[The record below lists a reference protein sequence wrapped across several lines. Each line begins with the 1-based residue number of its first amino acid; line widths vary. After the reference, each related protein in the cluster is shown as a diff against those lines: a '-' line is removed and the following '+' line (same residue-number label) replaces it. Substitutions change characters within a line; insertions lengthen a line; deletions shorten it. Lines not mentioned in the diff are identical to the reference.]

1 MDNGALARPARWL
14 CPSWAGWRSLR
25 ARATQTALDHAVGG
39 NVRPHNRHF
48 QTLPLFLFECLRR
61 FHPPHPPTFNSTT
74 ITTHT
79 PQKESSGVW
88 HPHVTCVAMIPS
100 QLARLPKKHAAA
112 LSRDLIRLV
121 SLSLSLSLC
130 LGMDRKMDSGVPL
143 GANMGSLSL
152 LVYFSPPQ

>member
-1 MDNGALARPARWL
+1 MPERRRRPWTTPWVEMCDRIIGIFRR
-14 CPSWAGWRSLR
+14 CRYFSL
-25 ARATQTALDHAVGG
+25 
-39 NVRPHNRHF
+39 NVSGDS
-48 QTLPLFLFECLRR
+48 LP
-61 FHPPHPPTFNSTT
+61 PPFNS
-74 ITTHT
+74 TTHT

-88 HPHVTCVAMIPS
+88 HPHVTCVAVIPS
-100 QLARLPKKHAAA
+100 QLAWLPKKHAAA

-121 SLSLSLSLC
+121 VSLSLSLC